1 MALTSM
7 RFGSNARLLAASE
20 NSPSI
25 KLGEKGDAVAI
36 LQMALLDLGFQM
48 PRTTAS
54 GTKLP
59 DGEFGQ
65 ETLAALKAFQAQ
77 SGLVT
82 DGVAGRQSLT
92 ALESV
97 IVALSQQVATR
108 QSTSV
113 AFRPESH

>member
-59 DGEFGQ
+59 DGVFGQ